1 MGISVVWEVDIQD
14 DNENEKKYMTKRYM
28 QRNWDKDLLD
38 DYRSCE
44 EVMMFKTRDTWR
56 KHMVQLDFKYK
67 ESGMFE
73 KQQNI

>member
-1 MGISVVWEVDIQD
+1 
-14 DNENEKKYMTKRYM
+14 MTKRYM

-67 ESGMFE
+67 ESGVFE